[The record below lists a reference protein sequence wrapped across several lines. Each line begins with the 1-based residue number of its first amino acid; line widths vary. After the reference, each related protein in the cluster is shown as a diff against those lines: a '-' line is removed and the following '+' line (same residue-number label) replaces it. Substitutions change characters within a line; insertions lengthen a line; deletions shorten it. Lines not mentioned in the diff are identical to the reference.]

1 MLGLSNFEVAKYLLE
16 KGLAEFEGVVFLDER
31 DRKVILIRQNMK
43 VSLSLSLSLSLS
55 VYMYI
60 YIYVCICF

>member
-43 VSLSLSLSLSLS
+43 VSLSLSLSIK
-55 VYMYI
+55 I
-60 YIYVCICF
+60 YK